1 MPPPAYGRP
10 TKTRRREV
18 FEIGLAYR
26 LDEQDQAYLLR
37 IRLLVV
43 VVLPSDIVVDERDA
57 FWWGGHRLVAAI
69 G

>member
-1 MPPPAYGRP
+1 MI
-10 TKTRRREV
+10 
-18 FEIGLAYR
+18 EIGLAYR

-43 VVLPSDIVVDERDA
+43 VVLPSDMVVDECDA